1 MTCLKEAFTE
11 QYVPRCETSPLGTR
25 LINFWATGN
34 GLTSPD
40 IVKCCPDVSRDTDD
54 NNDDDDDDDDYD
66 YDDDSIREI
75 GLLLKWKGTLY
86 ATFELKL
93 RIHIRIMKAG
103 WFYL

>member
-11 QYVPRCETSPLGTR
+11 QYVLRCETPHPLSTR

-54 NNDDDDDDDDYD
+54 YDYD
-66 YDDDSIREI
+66 YDDNAVSVGVPCRDWLLNLHATCTVRREF
-75 GLLLKWKGTLY
+75 LVLCKCLY
-86 ATFELKL
+86 Q
-93 RIHIRIMKAG
+93 
-103 WFYL
+103 

>member
-11 QYVPRCETSPLGTR
+11 QYVLRCETPPSSLSTR

-54 NNDDDDDDDDYD
+54 NDDDYYD
-66 YDDDSIREI
+66 YDDNVVSVGVPRRDWLLNLHATCTVCREF
-75 GLLLKWKGTLY
+75 LVLY
-86 ATFELKL
+86 KCL
-93 RIHIRIMKAG
+93 
-103 WFYL
+103 

>member
-11 QYVPRCETSPLGTR
+11 QYVLRCETSPIGTR

-54 NNDDDDDDDDYD
+54 DDDDDDDNVVSVGVPRHDWLLNLHATCTVC
-66 YDDDSIREI
+66 REF
-75 GLLLKWKGTLY
+75 LVLY
-86 ATFELKL
+86 KCL
-93 RIHIRIMKAG
+93 
-103 WFYL
+103 

>member
-54 NNDDDDDDDDYD
+54 NNDDDDYYD
-66 YDDDSIREI
+66 YDDNVVSVGVPCRDW
-75 GLLLKWKGTLY
+75 LLNLHATCTVCLEFLVLY
-86 ATFELKL
+86 KCL
-93 RIHIRIMKAG
+93 
-103 WFYL
+103 